1 MQASSIKSVT
11 MTSKGQV
18 TLSSKIRKKLGFL
31 RGATFIEVLIGNC
44 VLLVPED
51 RVLSGIM
58 ARAQEALKDAGV
70 TAKELL
76 AEVEKVKVERFTKKY
91 PKLAKSKTK

>member
-1 MQASSIKSVT
+1 MQASSVKSVT

-18 TLSSKIRKKLGFL
+18 TLSSKIRKQLGFHK
-31 RGATFIEVLIGNC
+31 GATFIEVLIGNC

-58 ARAQEALKDAGV
+58 DRAQEALKDAGV
-70 TAKELL
+70 TARELL
-76 AEVEKVKVERFTKKY
+76 AEVNKVKAEGFAKKY
-91 PKLAKSKTK
+91 PKLAKSKAK

>member
-1 MQASSIKSVT
+1 MQASSVKSVT

-18 TLSSKIRKKLGFL
+18 TLSSKIRKKLGFDK
-31 RGATFIEVLIGNC
+31 GATFIEVLIGNC

-58 ARAQEALKDAGV
+58 ARAQETLKDAGV
-70 TAKELL
+70 SAKELL
-76 AEVEKVKVERFTKKY
+76 TEVEEVKTERFAKRY
-91 PKLAKSKTK
+91 PKLAKSKVK

>member
-1 MQASSIKSVT
+1 MQASSVKSVT

-31 RGATFIEVLIGNC
+31 KGATFIEVLIGNC

-70 TAKELL
+70 TAKELM
-76 AEVEKVKVERFTKKY
+76 AEVEKVKAQRFAKEY
-91 PKLAKSKTK
+91 PKLAKSKAK